1 MAKSGLKTGVST
13 TIKSR
18 ADRLAGPKL
27 VVPAS
32 KARNPLVAP
41 AIVRK
46 AGAHKK
52 TAGALRQ
59 EQEMAVRKK
68 LVEE

>member
-1 MAKSGLKTGVST
+1 MPKTVIKTGISTSLKT
-13 TIKSR
+13 R

-27 VVPAS
+27 VVPAT
-32 KARNPLVAP
+32 KARNPFIAP

-52 TAGALRQ
+52 TAGAIRQ
-59 EQEMAVRKK
+59 EQEMAVKK
-68 LVEE
+68 NLANE

>member
-1 MAKSGLKTGVST
+1 MAKTELKTGIST
-13 TIKSR
+13 TVKSR
-18 ADRLAGPKL
+18 AERKAGPKL
-27 VVPAS
+27 IVPAT

-41 AIVRK
+41 SIVRK
-46 AGAHKK
+46 AGVHKK